1 MADMPAWLAP
11 QVENARQER
20 ADALAAVGA
29 GTGSDLLTLDP
40 VNVAVDATL
49 DAWMA
54 KAGRSCA
61 HLREPAPAYLAFGNP
76 RVLCSTCLDFYQAGI
91 SGTDADRR
99 CDLCGEKIL
108 TPTLAPLIVEVG
120 PLRLMGGA
128 CADCRERDDD

>member
-1 MADMPAWLAP
+1 MADMPSWLAP
-11 QVENARQER
+11 QVDAARKER

-29 GTGSDLLTLDP
+29 GNGVITLDA
-40 VNVAVDATL
+40 VNLAVDATL

-54 KAGRSCA
+54 KRGRSCA

-91 SGTDADRR
+91 SGTPADRR
-99 CDLCGEKIL
+99 CDLCGEQIL

-120 PLRLMGGA
+120 PLHLMGGA
-128 CADCRERDDD
+128 CRDCRDADD